1 MRKVNQQAL
10 KEVIFDIMSDN
21 DISFRELALS
31 FYKSRVYNEES
42 FLKTLDLLRQDV
54 INTRVI
60 DSKDNHP
67 DLFKESE

>member
-1 MRKVNQQAL
+1 MRKVNPEL
-10 KEVIFDIMSDN
+10 WKECLFDGMSDN

-54 INTRVI
+54 INTRVV
-60 DSKDNHP
+60 DSKNNHP